1 MIARRV
7 PTLDE
12 VTAMTALEAAGLSDL
27 RDAEA
32 ALACVCTCHLR
43 RFGQPSDDFHDAGA
57 TCPCQLTIDQ
67 RRAVRDDWLAELDR
81 FHASAAGKA
90 LAVSTRR
97 AREQAAAEAGRL
109 GMSIT
114 IESQFVP
121 LAISGTLRDTTFW
134 FRERG
139 GSWRLH
145 VDGPEGAQIASG
157 VSDPTPAD
165 AVALIFDHLDRY
177 RRSRHC
183 EHVTTETADVFCRQ
197 CGQRRVLPA

>member
-12 VTAMTALEAAGLSDL
+12 ITAMTALEVSGLSEL
-27 RDAEA
+27 RDVEA
-32 ALACVCTCHLR
+32 ALACQCTCHLR
-43 RFGQPSDDFHDAGA
+43 RFGQPADDFHDGGA
-57 TCPCQLTIDQ
+57 TCSCQMTSDQ
-67 RRAVRDDWLAELDR
+67 RRAARDDWLAELDR

-97 AREQAAAEAGRL
+97 AREQAAAEASRL

-121 LAISGTLRDTTFW
+121 LAISGTMRDTTFW
-134 FRERG
+134 FRERR

-145 VDGPEGAQIASG
+145 VDGPEGAEIASG

-177 RRSRHC
+177 RRGRNC
-183 EHVTTETADVFCRQ
+183 EHAVTAPDDVFCRH
-197 CGQRRVLPA
+197 CGQRRIRPA